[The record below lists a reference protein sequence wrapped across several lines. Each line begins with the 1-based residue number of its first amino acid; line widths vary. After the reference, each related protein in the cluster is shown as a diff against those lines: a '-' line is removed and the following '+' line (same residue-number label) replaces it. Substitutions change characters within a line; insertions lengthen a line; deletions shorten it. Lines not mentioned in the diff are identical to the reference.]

1 MGKIGDLFVRLG
13 LKSDEF
19 KKGMNDAQ
27 KQTEGFGG
35 KLGKM
40 KAVAVAAWAAVGAA
54 AMKFAKD
61 VIASTNRT
69 ADAWDMFI
77 AKSKAGWTSFL
88 QTLSSWNWD
97 NWIGRI
103 KEATRAAEELQSALD
118 ASFEI
123 KNSIEL
129 QKAAMAEELANLQIL
144 MRDVSK
150 PWYIRKKAAEDYLAK
165 IKTVFEQEKA
175 LANKMLDAQQGR
187 WLAGTG
193 LTDNEQTRADLAKF
207 LVDYG
212 KTENKE
218 LLDAL
223 ALVRGYETRKNMRKM
238 SKMSQKDQLALGQ
251 QYQSALS
258 TIGAFEQANGYQ
270 SGSLVGLSKAYENL
284 RGDKD
289 TEPLVQA
296 LIGSY
301 NADAAEAEST
311 RRVHAVINQAKA
323 AAQTE
328 IESFNAT
335 LAGDLQE
342 GLDAA
347 FAEIDNFD
355 DSFADI
361 ELEIPEIDTTNL
373 DKSIEEIKQKAAA
386 YEEEMQKVAELNG
399 MLEESMVAAL
409 DGGMQAF
416 TDMLMGIEG
425 ADANAVLS
433 ALMTPFAD
441 TAQQLGMMLI
451 KQGLAVEA
459 FKKSLDT
466 LQGIPAIAAG
476 TALLAV
482 SAAMKSG
489 IRSLASGAASGTST
503 GASYG
508 GSSVGSAAQ
517 NYESTLTVEVVGKI
531 SGNDINIV
539 GKKAAYS
546 KNR

>member
-88 QTLSSWNWD
+88 QTVSSWDWD
-97 NWIGRI
+97 GWIGRI
-103 KEATRAAEELQSALD
+103 KEATRAAEQLQSALD

-311 RRVHAVINQAKA
+311 RRVHAVINQAEA
-323 AAQTE
+323 AAQTD
-328 IESFNAT
+328 IEQFNAT
-335 LAGDLQE
+335 LAADLE
-342 GLDAA
+342 SGLQAVFD
-347 FAEIDNFD
+347 EIDNFD
-355 DSFADI
+355 DSFADVD
-361 ELEIPEIDTTNL
+361 LEIPPLDTSNL
-373 DKSIEEIKQKAAA
+373 DK
-386 YEEEMQKVAELNG
+386 
-399 MLEESMVAAL
+399 AL
-409 DGGMQAF
+409 DEIQQNAERYREELAQIEQYNSM
-416 TDMLMGIEG
+416 IEG
-425 ADANAVLS
+425 AIVSATQNAMQ
-433 ALMTPFAD
+433 ALTDMMMGVEGADMKSVMAAFIAPFGD
-441 TAQQLGMMLI
+441 TM
-451 KQGLAVEA
+451 KQMGSMIMAEGIAMEA
-459 FKKSLDT
+459 FKSSFKT
-466 LQGIPAIAAG
+466 PAAAIAAG
-476 TALLAV
+476 AALMAVGAAV
-482 SAAMKSG
+482 SSG
-489 IRSLASGAASGTST
+489 LQKLTANPTGGGTS
-503 GASYG
+503 ASTA
-508 GSSVGSAAQ
+508 SSSTTPM

-531 SGNDINIV
+531 SGNDIVLSGN
-539 GKKAAYS
+539 KATAS
-546 KNR
+546 RNR

>member
-13 LKSDEF
+13 LKSDDF

-40 KAVAVAAWAAVGAA
+40 KAVAVAAWAAIGAA

-77 AKSKAGWTSFL
+77 AKSKAGWNTFL

-103 KEATRAAEELQSALD
+103 KEATSAAEKLQSALD

-150 PWYIRKKAAEDYLAK
+150 PWEVRKKAAEDYLAT
-165 IKTVFEQEKA
+165 IKTIFEQEKA
-175 LANKMLDAQQGR
+175 LANKLLDAQQGK

-212 KTENKE
+212 KTENQDV
-218 LLDAL
+218 LDAL
-223 ALVRGYETRKNMRKM
+223 AFVRNHESKKGTRKRGRKTFQEQVGLA
-238 SKMSQKDQLALGQ
+238 SEYNANLDIISQ
-251 QYQSALS
+251 
-258 TIGAFEQANGYQ
+258 FEQAKGYQ
-270 SGSLVGLSKAYENL
+270 SGSLIGLSKAYENL

-301 NADAAEAEST
+301 NANAAESKET
-311 RRVHAVINQAKA
+311 KRVHAVINQAQA
-323 AAQTE
+323 AAQSD
-328 IESFNAT
+328 IEKFNAT
-335 LAGDLQE
+335 LAADLE
-342 GLDAA
+342 AGLQAA
-347 FAEIDNFD
+347 FDEIDNFD
-355 DSFADI
+355 DSFADLD
-361 ELEIPEIDTTNL
+361 LEIKPL
-373 DKSIEEIKQKAAA
+373 DMTEFEKSKDQITQSSEEMKAAM
-386 YEEEMQKVAELNG
+386 ER
-399 MLEESMVAAL
+399 AAQY
-409 DGGMQAF
+409 GGMIESAIISSTMNSMQAL
-416 TDMLMGIEG
+416 TDMMMGVEG
-425 ADANAVLS
+425 ADMKQVMAAFI
-433 ALMTPFAD
+433 APFGD
-441 TAQQLGMMLI
+441 TM
-451 KQGLAVEA
+451 KQMGSMIMAEGIAMEA
-459 FKKSLDT
+459 FKKSFKN
-466 LQGIPAIAAG
+466 PYAAIAAG
-476 TALLAV
+476 AALIA
-482 SAAMKSG
+482 
-489 IRSLASGAASGTST
+489 
-503 GASYG
+503 
-508 GSSVGSAAQ
+508 VGSAVSSGLQRLTANPTSGGGTTASTGSSASASAQ
-517 NYESTLTVEVVGKI
+517 NYESTLTIEVTGKI
-531 SGNDINIV
+531 SGSDIIIAGN
-539 GKKAAYS
+539 KQQNKW
-546 KNR
+546 NR

>member
-88 QTLSSWNWD
+88 QTVSSWDWD
-97 NWIGRI
+97 GWIGRI
-103 KEATRAAEELQSALD
+103 KEATRAAEQLQSALD

-311 RRVHAVINQAKA
+311 RRVHAVINQAEA
-323 AAQTE
+323 AAQTD
-328 IESFNAT
+328 IEKFNAT
-335 LAGDLQE
+335 LAADLE
-342 GLDAA
+342 SGLQAVFD
-347 FAEIDNFD
+347 EIDNFD
-355 DSFADI
+355 DSFADVD
-361 ELEIPEIDTTNL
+361 LEIPPLDTSNL
-373 DKSIEEIKQKAAA
+373 DK
-386 YEEEMQKVAELNG
+386 
-399 MLEESMVAAL
+399 AL
-409 DGGMQAF
+409 DEIQQNAERYREELAQIEQYNSM
-416 TDMLMGIEG
+416 IEG
-425 ADANAVLS
+425 AIVSATQNAMQ
-433 ALMTPFAD
+433 ALTDMMMGVEGADMKSVMAAFIAPFGD
-441 TAQQLGMMLI
+441 TM
-451 KQGLAVEA
+451 KQMGSMIMAEGIAMEA
-459 FKKSLDT
+459 FKSSFKT
-466 LQGIPAIAAG
+466 PAAAIAAG
-476 TALLAV
+476 AALMAVGAAV
-482 SAAMKSG
+482 SSG
-489 IRSLASGAASGTST
+489 LQKLTANPTGGGTS
-503 GASYG
+503 ASTA
-508 GSSVGSAAQ
+508 SSSTTPM

-531 SGNDINIV
+531 SGNDIVLSGN
-539 GKKAAYS
+539 KATAS
-546 KNR
+546 RNR

>member
-1 MGKIGDLFVRLG
+1 MSKIGDLFVRLF
-13 LKSDEF
+13 LKSEDY
-19 KKGMNDAQ
+19 KKGMKDAQ
-27 KQTEGFGG
+27 KDADGFAG
-35 KLGKM
+35 KMGKM

-88 QTLSSWNWD
+88 QTVSSWDWD
-97 NWIGRI
+97 GWIGRI
-103 KEATRAAEELQSALD
+103 KEATRAAEHLQSALD

-150 PWYIRKKAAEDYLAK
+150 PWEIREQAAKDYLST
-165 IKTVFEQEKA
+165 IKTIFDQEKA
-175 LANKMLDAQQGR
+175 LANKLLDAQQGR

-212 KTENKE
+212 KTENQE

-223 ALVRGYETRKNMRKM
+223 AFVRNHESAKGTRQRSRK
-238 SKMSQKDQLALGQ
+238 SFKEQTALASQYNANLDIIRQ
-251 QYQSALS
+251 
-258 TIGAFEQANGYQ
+258 FEQANGYQ
-270 SGSLVGLSKAYENL
+270 SGSLIGLSKAYENL

-289 TEPLVQA
+289 TEPLIQA

-301 NADAAEAEST
+301 NANAAEAEST
-311 RRVHAVINQAKA
+311 RKVRAVINQAEA
-323 AAQTE
+323 AGAAE
-328 IESFNAT
+328 IEKFNAT

-347 FAEIDNFD
+347 FAEIDSFD

-361 ELEIPEIDTTNL
+361 DLEIPEIDTSNL
-373 DKSIEEIKQKAAA
+373 DKALDEIQDNAEKYREELAQIEQ
-386 YEEEMQKVAELNG
+386 YNQ
-399 MLEESMVAAL
+399 MLEDAIISATQDSLQAITDMMFGLEEVDMSNVAASL
-409 DGGMQAF
+409 LMPFGNMAKSMGALVMSYGMSM
-416 TDMLMGIEG
+416 D
-425 ADANAVLS
+425 
-433 ALMTPFAD
+433 
-441 TAQQLGMMLI
+441 
-451 KQGLAVEA
+451 A
-459 FKKSLDT
+459 FKKAFT
-466 LQGIPAIAAG
+466 NPAVAIAAG
-476 TALLAV
+476 AGLMAIG
-482 SAAMKSG
+482 AA
-489 IRSLASGAASGTST
+489 ITSGARRISEGNLSANGTGTTS
-503 GASYG
+503 
-508 GSSVGSAAQ
+508 GSSSSIAPM

-531 SGNDINIV
+531 SGSDIV
-539 GKKAAYS
+539 LSGKKTTDS
-546 KNR
+546 RNR

>member
-1 MGKIGDLFVRLG
+1 MG
-13 LKSDEF
+13 
-19 KKGMNDAQ
+19 DAQ

-103 KEATRAAEELQSALD
+103 KEATNAAKELQSALD

-150 PWYIRKKAAEDYLAK
+150 PWKVREKAAEDYLAK

-223 ALVRGYETRKNMRKM
+223 AFVRNHESKKGTRQRGRK
-238 SKMSQKDQLALGQ
+238 SFKEQTALASQYNANLDIISQ
-251 QYQSALS
+251 
-258 TIGAFEQANGYQ
+258 FEQANGYQ
-270 SGSLVGLSKAYENL
+270 SGSLIGLSKAYENL

-301 NADAAEAEST
+301 QSEASEAEST

-323 AAQTE
+323 AAQSE

-347 FAEIDNFD
+347 FAEIDAFD

-361 ELEIPEIDTTNL
+361 ELEVPPLDLTEFEKSKDEIIAY
-373 DKSIEEIKQKAAA
+373 SEEIKAAQERA
-386 YEEEMQKVAELNG
+386 AQYG
-399 MLEESMVAAL
+399 SMISQSVISATQNSLQAL
-409 DGGMQAF
+409 
-416 TDMLMGIEG
+416 TDMMMGVEG
-425 ADANAVLS
+425 ADMKQVMAAFI
-433 ALMTPFAD
+433 APFGD
-441 TAQQLGMMLI
+441 TM
-451 KQGLAVEA
+451 KQMGSMIMAEGIAMEA
-459 FKKSLDT
+459 FKNSFKT
-466 LQGIPAIAAG
+466 PGAAIAAG
-476 TALLAV
+476 AALMAVGAAV
-482 SAAMKSG
+482 SSG
-489 IRSLASGAASGTST
+489 LQKLTANPVGGGTS
-503 GASYG
+503 ASTA
-508 GSSVGSAAQ
+508 SSASAPM
-517 NYESTLTVEVVGKI
+517 NYESTLNVEVTGKI
-531 SGNDINIV
+531 SGNDILLS
-539 GKKAAYS
+539 GKKTTDS
-546 KNR
+546 RNR

>member
-1 MGKIGDLFVRLG
+1 M
-13 LKSDEF
+13 KSDDY
-19 KKGMNDAQ
+19 KKGIDEAQ
-27 KQTEGFGG
+27 KKTENFGG

-40 KAVAVAAWAAVGAA
+40 KTMAVAAWAAVGAA

-103 KEATRAAEELQSALD
+103 KEATNAAKELQSALD

-150 PWYIRKKAAEDYLAK
+150 PWEIRKQAAEDYLAT
-165 IKTVFEQEKA
+165 IKTIFDQEKA
-175 LANKMLDAQQGR
+175 LANKMLDAQQGK

-212 KTENKE
+212 KQDNKDV
-218 LLDAL
+218 LDAL
-223 ALVRGYETRKNMRKM
+223 AFVRQYETRKNMRKM
-238 SKMSQKDQLALGQ
+238 SRMSQDEQVAQGV
-251 QYQSALS
+251 QYQSALA
-258 TIGAFEQANGYQ
+258 TIGAFEQKQGY
-270 SGSLVGLSKAYENL
+270 GTSLVGLSKAYENL

-301 NADAAEAEST
+301 QSEASEAEST
-311 RRVHAVINQAKA
+311 RRVHAVINQAE
-323 AAQTE
+323 AQAQAD
-328 IESFNAT
+328 IEKFNAT
-335 LAGDLQE
+335 LEADLQA

-347 FAEIDNFD
+347 FAEIDAFD

-361 ELEIPEIDTTNL
+361 DLEIPEIDTSNL
-373 DKSIEEIKQKAAA
+373 DKALDDIQRNAEKYREELA
-386 YEEEMQKVAELNG
+386 KVEQYNS
-399 MLEESMVAAL
+399 MLENAIISSTAN
-409 DGGMQAF
+409 GMQAL
-416 TDMLMGIEG
+416 TDMLAGVEG
-425 ADANAVLS
+425 ADMKQVTAAFL
-433 ALMTPFAD
+433 APFGD
-441 TAQQLGMMLI
+441 TM
-451 KQGLAVEA
+451 KQMGSMIMAEGIAMEA
-459 FKKSLDT
+459 FKKSFAN
-466 LQGIPAIAAG
+466 PYAAIAAG
-476 TALLAV
+476 AALIA
-482 SAAMKSG
+482 
-489 IRSLASGAASGTST
+489 
-503 GASYG
+503 
-508 GSSVGSAAQ
+508 VGSAVSSGLQALTANPVGGGTTASAGGGASMSAQ
-517 NYESTLTVEVVGKI
+517 NYESTLTIEVTGKI
-531 SGNDINIV
+531 SGSDILIA
-539 GKKAAYS
+539 GS
-546 KNR
+546 KQQNKWNR

>member
-27 KQTEGFGG
+27 KQTENFGG

-40 KAVAVAAWAAVGAA
+40 KTMAVAAWAAVGAA

-103 KEATRAAEELQSALD
+103 KEATNAAKELQSALD

-150 PWYIRKKAAEDYLAK
+150 PWEIRKQAAEDYLAAV
-165 IKTVFEQEKA
+165 KTIFEQEKA
-175 LANKMLDAQQGR
+175 LANKMLDAQQGK

-212 KTENKE
+212 KTENQDV
-218 LLDAL
+218 LDAL
-223 ALVRGYETRKNMRKM
+223 AFVRNHESKKGTRQRGRK
-238 SKMSQKDQLALGQ
+238 SFKEQTTLASQYNASLDIISQ
-251 QYQSALS
+251 
-258 TIGAFEQANGYQ
+258 FEQANGYQ
-270 SGSLVGLSKAYENL
+270 SGSLIGLSKAYENL

-289 TEPLVQA
+289 TEPLVNA

-301 NADAAEAEST
+301 QAQANEAKST
-311 RRVHAVINQAKA
+311 RRVHAVINQAEA
-323 AAQTE
+323 QAQTD
-328 IESFNAT
+328 IEKFNAT
-335 LAGDLQE
+335 LASDLQE

-347 FAEIDNFD
+347 FAEIDAFD

-361 ELEIPEIDTTNL
+361 DLEVQPLDLTEFEKSKDEIIAY
-373 DKSIEEIKQKAAA
+373 SEEIKEAQERAAQ
-386 YEEEMQKVAELNG
+386 YG
-399 MLEESMVAAL
+399 SMISQAIISSTANSIQAL
-409 DGGMQAF
+409 
-416 TDMLMGIEG
+416 TDMMMGIEG
-425 ADANAVLS
+425 ADMKQVMAAFL
-433 ALMTPFAD
+433 APFGD
-441 TAQQLGMMLI
+441 TMKQMGGMIMAEGI
-451 KQGLAVEA
+451 AMQA
-459 FKKSLDT
+459 FKNSFKD
-466 LQGIPAIAAG
+466 GGVAAIAAG
-476 TALLAV
+476 AALMAVGAAV
-482 SAAMKSG
+482 SSG
-489 IRSLASGAASGTST
+489 LQKLTANPASGGTTAS
-503 GASYG
+503 AG
-508 GSSVGSAAQ
+508 GSASMGSQ
-517 NYESTLTVEVVGKI
+517 NYESTLTIEVTGKI
-531 SGNDINIV
+531 SGSDILIA
-539 GKKAAYS
+539 GS
-546 KNR
+546 KQQNKWNR

>member
-13 LKSDEF
+13 LKSEEF

-40 KAVAVAAWAAVGAA
+40 RAVAVAAWAAIGAA

-88 QTLSSWNWD
+88 QTISSWNWD

-103 KEATRAAEELQSALD
+103 KEATRAAEQLQAALD

-150 PWYIRKKAAEDYLAK
+150 PWQVRKQAAKDYLETV
-165 IKTVFEQEKA
+165 KTIFDQEKA
-175 LANKMLDAQQGR
+175 LANKLLDAQQGR

-212 KTENKE
+212 KTENQE

-223 ALVRGYETRKNMRKM
+223 AFVRNHESKKGTRQRGRK
-238 SKMSQKDQLALGQ
+238 SFNEQVGLASQYNANLDIISQ
-251 QYQSALS
+251 
-258 TIGAFEQANGYQ
+258 FEQANGYQ
-270 SGSLVGLSKAYENL
+270 AGSLIGLSKAYENI

-301 NADAAEAEST
+301 NANAAEAEST
-311 RRVHAVINQAKA
+311 RRVHAVINQAEA
-323 AAQTE
+323 QAQTD
-328 IESFNAT
+328 IEKFNAT

-347 FAEIDNFD
+347 FAEIDAFD
-355 DSFADI
+355 DSFADMD
-361 ELEIPEIDTTNL
+361 LEVKPLDLDEFEKSKDEIIAY
-373 DKSIEEIKQKAAA
+373 SEEIKAAQERA
-386 YEEEMQKVAELNG
+386 AQYGSMISQSVISATQNSLQALTDMMMGVEGADMKQVMAAFIAPFGDTMKQMGSMIMAEG
-399 MLEESMVAAL
+399 IA
-409 DGGMQAF
+409 MQAF
-416 TDMLMGIEG
+416 K
-425 ADANAVLS
+425 NS
-433 ALMTPFAD
+433 FKTPA
-441 TAQQLGMMLI
+441 T
-451 KQGLAVEA
+451 
-459 FKKSLDT
+459 
-466 LQGIPAIAAG
+466 AIAAG
-476 TALLAV
+476 AALMAVGAAV
-482 SAAMKSG
+482 SSG
-489 IRSLASGAASGTST
+489 LQKLTANPTGSGTSAAT
-503 GASYG
+503 AS
-508 GSSVGSAAQ
+508 STTTPM
-517 NYESTLTVEVVGKI
+517 NYESTLNVEVTGRI
-531 SGNDINIV
+531 SGNDIVIS
-539 GKKAAYS
+539 GKKATAS
-546 KNR
+546 NNR

>member
-13 LKSDEF
+13 LKSDDF
-19 KKGMNDAQ
+19 KKGMNDA
-27 KQTEGFGG
+27 KKETEGFGG

-40 KAVAVAAWAAVGAA
+40 KAVAVAAWAAIGAA

-77 AKSKAGWTSFL
+77 AKSKAGWNTFL

-103 KEATRAAEELQSALD
+103 KEATSAAKELQSALD

-150 PWYIRKKAAEDYLAK
+150 PWQVREQAAKDYLAT
-165 IKTVFEQEKA
+165 IKTIFDQEKA
-175 LANKMLDAQQGR
+175 LANKLLDAQQGK

-193 LTDNEQTRADLAKF
+193 LTDNEQTRADLSKF

-212 KTENKE
+212 KTENQGVI
-218 LLDAL
+218 DAL
-223 ALVRGYETRKNMRKM
+223 AFVRQYETRKNMRKM
-238 SKMSQKDQLALGQ
+238 SRKSQDEQIALGA
-251 QYQSALS
+251 QYQSNLDIIS
-258 TIGAFEQANGYQ
+258 QFEQAQGYQ
-270 SGSLVGLSKAYENL
+270 SGSLIGLSKAYENL

-296 LIGSY
+296 LISSY

-311 RRVHAVINQAKA
+311 RRVHAVINQAQA
-323 AAQTE
+323 AAQSE
-328 IESFNAT
+328 IEKFNEA
-335 LAGDLQE
+335 LAGDLQA

-347 FAEIDNFD
+347 FAEIDAFD

-373 DKSIEEIKQKAAA
+373 DKAIEEIKQKAEA
-386 YEEEMQKVAELNG
+386 YREEMRKVAELNG

-517 NYESTLTVEVVGKI
+517 NYESTLTIEVIGKI
-531 SGNDINIV
+531 SGSDIVISGQKQQNKW
-539 GKKAAYS
+539 G
-546 KNR
+546 R